1 MKMEILIIV
10 LIVFYIAIF
19 YFLKMRP
26 EKQRKKEQEEMK
38 RSLNPGDPVT
48 MIDGIVGNVCAVKEK
63 TIVIETGSDRPKIRF
78 RRTAISS
85 VEKLDAGKDSK
96 STPVKK

>member
-38 RSLNPGDPVT
+38 RSLNP

-63 TIVIETGSDRPKIRF
+63 TIVIETGADRVRLEYA
-78 RRTAISS
+78 TWAIMNKGAA
-85 VEKLDAGKDSK
+85 VDQAAN
-96 STPVKK
+96 

>member
-63 TIVIETGSDRPKIRF
+63 TIVIETGADRVRLEYA
-78 RRTAISS
+78 T
-85 VEKLDAGKDSK
+85 
-96 STPVKK
+96 

>member
-63 TIVIETGSDRPKIRF
+63 TIVIETGSDRTKIRF

>member
-26 EKQRKKEQEEMK
+26 EK

-63 TIVIETGSDRPKIRF
+63 TIVIETGADRVRLEYA
-78 RRTAISS
+78 TWAIMNKGAA
-85 VEKLDAGKDSK
+85 VDQAAN
-96 STPVKK
+96 